1 MNEFFVVD
9 FLQEILMDD
18 GDGGT
23 GVDDSLGWLVVYLNF
38 DVDRP
43 GRQ

>member
-9 FLQEILMDD
+9 FLQEVLMDD
-18 GDGGT
+18 SDGGT
-23 GVDDSLGWLVVYLNF
+23 GVDDGFGWLVVYLNF